1 MNNIDILGPA
11 LNLRLY
17 ESPKGFDISSL
28 LADLGYFVREQ
39 GPEVVKQLL
48 PQFPR
53 ELLTRLQ
60 YTPDNFSYHLIG
72 GRLVAGEDLNNGN
85 FIDARLRIDRNEQER
100 GAGAFLVLEKVARI
114 LADENKFQDGEMVLW
129 VSPKERFSRHAYMNI
144 GTIGRDDSN
153 RRTLSVSSYM
163 SDFSLPELKDLI
175 ANLIGLNVPSEINP
189 RILSGMVFRA
199 NHKDLT
205 AACKTVFGSN
215 RTIEGVPIEKL
226 YGSDSEGIWR
236 AIRQVVKDGGKK
248 IAEVVHLAEGE
259 VEKMQIGMAQTVFG
273 FIESVLNAIGGERV
287 RQNFVKEKLALIPTE
302 NFLTAFMT
310 AAIGCIGGLM
320 PAGFGVTTFSSVSV
334 LGVESNRIHCPNCKK
349 TVSCAIGEACPG
361 CHQVRPC

>member
-1 MNNIDILGPA
+1 MNQEILGPA

-60 YTPDNFSYHLIG
+60 YAPDNFFYHLIG
-72 GRLVAGEDLNNGN
+72 GRLIAGEDLNNGN

-100 GAGAFLVLEKVARI
+100 GAGAFLVLEKVIGI

-189 RILSGMVFRA
+189 RILSGMVFQA
-199 NHKDLT
+199 SHKDLI
-205 AACKTVFGSN
+205 AACKTVFGF

-248 IAEVVHLAEGE
+248 IAEVVRLAEGE

-273 FIESVLNAIGGERV
+273 FIESVLELIG
-287 RQNFVKEKLALIPTE
+287 KEKVPRIAKEGLELISKE
-302 NFLTAFMT
+302 NFLAAFMT

-320 PAGFGVTTFSSVSV
+320 PAGFGGLILPDVPAFG
-334 LGVESNRIHCPNCKK
+334 LENNRVHCPNCNKI
-349 TVSCAIGEACPG
+349 VSCAIGESCPG
-361 CHQVRPC
+361 CRQIRPC